1 MARLVLVESP
11 RGDSTKPGVV
21 QVLLLAELLAP
32 DSVYLYLGPILLL
45 LFDLVHNL
53 ELCYFVA
60 TLKKPRWNQLAE
72 IVTRAHLWSLV
83 YHHTLGTSR
92 STP

>member
-1 MARLVLVESP
+1 M
-11 RGDSTKPGVV
+11 
-21 QVLLLAELLAP
+21 QVLLLAELLGP

-92 STP
+92 STPLVRDP